1 MKKTML
7 LLFALMLSSAICA
20 QDYHVVLW
28 DNTTAPTSNGLS
40 GDEVESKPGQWKNT
54 QTAEMWIYK
63 AGDNATGQALVFFP
77 GGGYSSLSVGNG
89 HKEAQWFARNGITAA
104 VVKYRLPNGHSE
116 VPRNDADEALRV
128 MRSMAAE
135 LNIDPAKVGVSGT
148 SAGGYLAGS
157 VGTLSDVKPG
167 FMILF
172 YPVIS
177 ADPDKRHKGTFV
189 QLLGAEDADKPLAQ
203 EFSLEKKVDAATPPT
218 LLFHCD
224 DDKVVPAVNS
234 ALFYQKLKEHGIK
247 PGVASVVA
255 TLTPGMR
262 PFRASPTELTGIPS
276 RRCPSNLLMA
286 AVTVLRDCVPYP
298 TTTTSSST
306 ASYSSS
312 TTSMADLVPM
322 RSSRSA

>member
-89 HKEAQWFARNGITAA
+89 HKEAQWFARNGMAA

-135 LNIDPAKVGVSGT
+135 LNIDPAKGGVGDFGRGLLPGASG
-148 SAGGYLAGS
+148 
-157 VGTLSDVKPG
+157 
-167 FMILF
+167 
-172 YPVIS
+172 
-177 ADPDKRHKGTFV
+177 R
-189 QLLGAEDADKPLAQ
+189 
-203 EFSLEKKVDAATPPT
+203 
-218 LLFHCD
+218 
-224 DDKVVPAVNS
+224 
-234 ALFYQKLKEHGIK
+234 
-247 PGVASVVA
+247 
-255 TLTPGMR
+255 
-262 PFRASPTELTGIPS
+262 FRT
-276 RRCPSNLLMA
+276 
-286 AVTVLRDCVPYP
+286 
-298 TTTTSSST
+298 
-306 ASYSSS
+306 
-312 TTSMADLVPM
+312 
-322 RSSRSA
+322 

>member
-1 MKKTML
+1 ML

-172 YPVIS
+172 YPVILDDAVVYQCDVLRFGVVRMGVHVVRHAVRRPARMRDADAS
-177 ADPDKRHKGTFV
+177 A
-189 QLLGAEDADKPLAQ
+189 QLLALEEMLQVGDLALTLVYVECTVLADHGDPRAVVSAVFEPVQ
-203 EFSLEKKVDAATPPT
+203 T
-218 LLFHCD
+218 LQQNRTGL
-224 DDKVVPAVNS
+224 
-234 ALFYQKLKEHGIK
+234 
-247 PGVASVVA
+247 
-255 TLTPGMR
+255 
-262 PFRASPTELTGIPS
+262 ASPDIS
-276 RRCPSNLLMA
+276 YN
-286 AVTVLRDCVPYP
+286 P
-298 TTTTSSST
+298 THSFSKFLSCQK
-306 ASYSSS
+306 
-312 TTSMADLVPM
+312 
-322 RSSRSA
+322 